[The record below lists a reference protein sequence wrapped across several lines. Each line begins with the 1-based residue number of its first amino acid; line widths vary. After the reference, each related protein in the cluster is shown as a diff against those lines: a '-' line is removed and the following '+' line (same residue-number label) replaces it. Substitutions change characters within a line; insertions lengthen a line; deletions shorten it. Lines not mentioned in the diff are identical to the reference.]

1 MIQML
6 EVLLSLIVAA
16 TGMTRNADPTLNQ
29 LAQTRVQEV
38 VAGEYGG
45 GHRYLEELNDLAPK
59 YHSWGEVIG
68 WNQWYES
75 STASARNVVRGWMQ
89 SPNHRAILTDT
100 TYNRIGCAISAQ
112 PDAEYTYVCI
122 LANTFDPMPMPWLIE
137 DPPADREPS
146 VDRDPSFERA
156 PAALL
161 PNTAMPA
168 VPAPAHR
175 KGDQDR

>member
-1 MIQML
+1 MIQIL

-16 TGMTRNADPTLNQ
+16 TGMTRNVDPTLNQ
-29 LAQTRVQEV
+29 LAETRVQEV

-45 GHRYLEELNDLAPK
+45 GHRYLEELNALAPK

-68 WNQWYES
+68 WNQWYKS
-75 STASARNVVRGWMQ
+75 STVSAQNVVRGWMQ
-89 SPNHRAILTDT
+89 SPDHRAILTDT
-100 TYNRIGCAISAQ
+100 TYNRIGCAISKQ

-137 DPPADREPS
+137 DPGADREPS
-146 VDRDPSFERA
+146 VERGSSVERA

-168 VPAPAHR
+168 VPVTADR
-175 KGDQDR
+175 QGDRSR